1 MAILKIARMGN
12 PVLRARAE
20 EVADPTAPAIRALVR
35 DMVETMAD
43 AGGVG
48 LAAPQVHVPL
58 RLVIFHLPP
67 ARLAAE
73 DAADGDD
80 AEDAAEESADD
91 DPLGP
96 LHVLINPVIT
106 PLGEDMA
113 PGWEGCLS
121 VPHMR
126 GVVPRHTHIRYRGL
140 GLDGH
145 AFEREAKGFQARV
158 IQHECDHLDGILY
171 PMRMADL
178 RLLGFNDEWE
188 RHPLVAPGAASDDEQ
203 AAENNA
209 ASEQAA
215 ENGVASEQ
223 AAKDDTAS
231 EQAAE

>member
-20 EVADPTAPAIRALVR
+20 EVADPTVPAIRALVR

-67 ARLAAE
+67 ARLTAEEAADAGDTAAGE
-73 DAADGDD
+73 DADD
-80 AEDAAEESADD
+80 N
-91 DPLGP
+91 PFGP

-106 PLGEDMA
+106 PLSEDMA

-126 GVVPRHTHIRYRGL
+126 GVVSRSTHIRYRGL

-145 AFEREAKGFQARV
+145 AFEREAKGFHARV

-188 RHPLVAPGAASDDEQ
+188 RHPLGLPGAD
-203 AAENNA
+203 A

-215 ENGVASEQ
+215 KNEASEQ
-223 AAKDDTAS
+223 AAKSDSAS